1 MFGEAAPGQASVLLT
16 AEADIRGLAFA
27 EKDGASRDT
36 LELLLLVA
44 HRDTGEFTRFD
55 QQFEMGFQKET
66 RARFDDVVPDHARA
80 EALSGPYQAR
90 IVTRDKNSGRLGSL
104 THDFDVPT
112 LTGLRVSSLVL
123 GGPPPRGGEGRGT
136 GDRGAPPLRPAG
148 TLHCRFEVYGAAKD
162 PATGEPRVTAGFA
175 VRRTDGRVVV
185 AAPETAI
192 RPGSGGSLS
201 RSLGFPLDGVPPGSY
216 EVIVLVTDLVA
227 GGVAEA
233 REPIVVEGTPGS

>member
-1 MFGEAAPGQASVLLT
+1 M
-16 AEADIRGLAFA
+16 
-27 EKDGASRDT
+27 
-36 LELLLLVA
+36 A

-66 RARFDDVVPDHARA
+66 RARFDETWFPITR
-80 EALSGPYQAR
+80 ELKLSPGPYQAR
-90 IVTRDKNSGRLGSL
+90 IVTRDRNSGRLGSL
-104 THDFDVPT
+104 THDFDVPA

-123 GGPPPRGGEGRGT
+123 GDRLREEAKGGGPELVARR
-136 GDRGAPPLRPAG
+136 RFAPAG

-216 EVIVLVTDLVA
+216 EVIVLVTDVVA